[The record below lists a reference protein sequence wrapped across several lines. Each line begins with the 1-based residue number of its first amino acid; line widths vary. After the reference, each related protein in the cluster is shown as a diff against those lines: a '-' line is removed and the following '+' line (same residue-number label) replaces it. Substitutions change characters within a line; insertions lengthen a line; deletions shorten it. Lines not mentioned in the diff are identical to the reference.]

1 MRWGAERELMTVLDR
16 IDENVAGSASIA
28 ERCRSLWN
36 GAVTVT
42 SDEAARLCRLECGL
56 DELPEVCQWLTRDL
70 DFTFATLIVEQ
81 TARTGWS
88 LLYIFYKDATSP
100 WVHVALQLDADVTIL
115 PSLVGLVHGPS
126 FDWHEREAEDLFGLG
141 FEGHPRLGEFVL
153 HEDWPEGVNP
163 MRRNFS
169 AMERFAPR
177 ASDPRWEPPTIVT
190 APGAFTM
197 PIGPVFSDFAESAHF
212 LLETVGED
220 VIRTIPRFF
229 YKYRGVEK
237 IAEGQPADRALLLAE
252 RFSGIAAFAHGLA
265 FCQAVEAICGIEP
278 PPRARAFRTVLAEL
292 ERLRSH
298 AAAITGI
305 CNSTALV
312 VATSQAALI
321 EESLLRLSCEVTG
334 HRYLFGSVVPSGLTF
349 DLAESNCRHLADA
362 IDAIAKQLDD
372 LLQMLRY
379 SSSFLDRLEEV
390 GAVTNGYARS
400 YGLVG
405 PIARASGVARD
416 IRKLFPYAAYD
427 SIDFSIPVEQEG
439 DGYARL
445 RILFS
450 EAEQSAA
457 IISAVLSSP
466 PRGPVHLDNIQLR
479 AGAALAAVEAPL
491 GAAFHWLRLDE
502 DGMVTRYRVT
512 PPSFTNWH
520 GFHLAAE
527 NFAFQDFPIILA
539 SFGLSNAECDR

>member
-1 MRWGAERELMTVLDR
+1 M
-16 IDENVAGSASIA
+16 
-28 ERCRSLWN
+28 
-36 GAVTVT
+36 
-42 SDEAARLCRLECGL
+42 AA
-56 DELPEVCQWLTRDL
+56 
-70 DFTFATLIVEQ
+70 
-81 TARTGWS
+81 
-88 LLYIFYKDATSP
+88 
-100 WVHVALQLDADVTIL
+100 ADV
-115 PSLVGLVHGPS
+115 
-126 FDWHEREAEDLFGLG
+126 
-141 FEGHPRLGEFVL
+141 
-153 HEDWPEGVNP
+153 
-163 MRRNFS
+163 
-169 AMERFAPR
+169 
-177 ASDPRWEPPTIVT
+177 VT

-252 RFSGIAAFAHGLA
+252 RFSGTAAFAHGLA

-278 PPRARAFRTVLAEL
+278 PPRARALRTVFAEL

-305 CNSTALV
+305 CNSTALA

-321 EESLLRLSCEVTG
+321 EEDLLRLSCEVTG
-334 HRYLFGSVVPSGLTF
+334 HRYLFGSVIPGGVAC
-349 DLAESNCRHLADA
+349 DLSEADCRHLASA
-362 IDAIAKQLDD
+362 VDAIAERLRD

-390 GAVTNGYARS
+390 GIVAKESARS

-416 IRKLFPYAAYD
+416 IRKLLPYAAYD
-427 SIDFSIPVEQEG
+427 F
-439 DGYARL
+439 ARFL
-445 RILFS
+445 RSDRAGRRRLCPPANS
-450 EAEQSAA
+450 VPRGGA
-457 IISAVLSSP
+457 IGRHHPQCRCRRRL
-466 PRGPVHLDNIQLR
+466 RGPVRVDQCSAARRRR
-479 AGAALAAVEAPL
+479 ACRGRGAARARPSI
-491 GAAFHWLRLDE
+491 GCGSTQ
-502 DGMVTRYRVT
+502 DGMVARYRVT

>member
-1 MRWGAERELMTVLDR
+1 MPTLDYIRDNRADSTSFPELCARRWPGEV
-16 IDENVAGSASIA
+16 VAM
-28 ERCRSLWN
+28 L
-36 GAVTVT
+36 
-42 SDEAARLCRLECGL
+42 DEAASTCRIECAATHL
-56 DELPEVCQWLTRDL
+56 RAICEWLTLDL
-70 DFTFATLIVEQ
+70 DFAFATLVVEQ
-81 TARTGWS
+81 RPMGWW
-88 LLYIFYKDATSP
+88 LLYAFYKDAKSP
-100 WVHVALQLDADVTIL
+100 LVNVELKLDAAASVV
-115 PSLVGLVHGPS
+115 PSVVDLFYGPS
-126 FDWHEREAEDLFGLG
+126 FDWHEREVEDLFGLH
-141 FEGHPRLGEFVL
+141 FEGHPRLGEFIL

-163 MRRNFS
+163 MRRDFNAGKRFEPR
-169 AMERFAPR
+169 AMEPK
-177 ASDPRWEPPTIVT
+177 WEPPTIVT
-190 APGAFTM
+190 APGAFAM

-212 LLETVGED
+212 LLESVGED

-237 IAEGQPADRALLLAE
+237 IAEGQSADRALLLAE

-265 FCQAVEAICGIEP
+265 FCQATEAICAIEP
-278 PPRARAFRTVLAEL
+278 PPRAQALRTVFAEL

-298 AAAITGI
+298 AASITGI
-305 CNSTALV
+305 CNSTALA
-312 VATSQAALI
+312 VASSQAALI
-321 EESLLRLSCEVTG
+321 EESLLRLSCEITG
-334 HRYLFGSVVPSGLTF
+334 HRYLFGLVLPGGVAC
-349 DLAESNCRHLADA
+349 DLSAAHCRRLAGA
-362 IDAIAKQLDD
+362 VTGIAQDLRN

-390 GAVTNGYARS
+390 GIVTADKTRS

-416 IRKLFPYAAYD
+416 IRKLFPYAAYG
-427 SIDFSIPVEQEG
+427 SINFSVPVEQEG

-445 RILFS
+445 RVLFA

-457 IISAVLSSP
+457 IIGDVLSSLP
-466 PRGPVHLDNIQLR
+466 EGAVREDDVRLHK
-479 AGAALAAVEAPL
+479 GAALAAVEAPL
-491 GAAFHWLRLDE
+491 GAAFHWLRIDE
-502 DGMVTRYRVT
+502 SGMVVRYRVT

>member
-1 MRWGAERELMTVLDR
+1 MAVLYRIHDDTSDLASFLELCRVHWRGVVVASADEADNTCR
-16 IDENVAGSASIA
+16 IDCGT
-28 ERCRSLWN
+28 ERLR
-36 GAVTVT
+36 
-42 SDEAARLCRLECGL
+42 DI
-56 DELPEVCQWLTRDL
+56 CQWLTDDL
-70 DFTFATLIVEQ
+70 GFAFATLVAEQ
-81 TARTGWS
+81 APKNW
-88 LLYIFYKDATSP
+88 LLIYAFYKDAKSP
-100 WVHVALQLDADVTIL
+100 LVRVELKLDAALSVA
-115 PSLVGLVHGPS
+115 PSVVDLLHGPS
-126 FDWHEREAEDLFGLG
+126 FDWHEREVEDLFGLH

-153 HEDWPEGVNP
+153 HEDWLEGINP
-163 MRRNFS
+163 MRRDFDANK
-169 AMERFAPR
+169 RFEPR
-177 ASDPRWEPPTIVT
+177 TTEPKWEPPTIVT
-190 APGAFTM
+190 APGAFAM

-220 VIRTIPRFF
+220 VVRTIPRFF

-237 IAEGQPADRALLLAE
+237 IAEGQPPDRALLLAE
-252 RFSGIAAFAHGLA
+252 RFSGTAAFAHGLA
-265 FCQAVEAICGIEP
+265 FCQAIEAICGIKP
-278 PPRARAFRTVLAEL
+278 PPRALALRAVLAEL

-305 CNSTALV
+305 CNSTALA

-321 EESLLRLSCEVTG
+321 EERLLRLTCEITG
-334 HRYLFGSVVPSGLTF
+334 HRYLFGAVVPGGVICNPSQT
-349 DLAESNCRHLADA
+349 DCRHLTAA
-362 IDAIAKQLDD
+362 VGEITHELRR

-390 GAVTNGYARS
+390 GVVTEDQALS

-416 IRKLFPYAAYD
+416 IRKVLPYAVYG
-427 SIDFSIPVEQEG
+427 STDFSVPVEREG

-445 RILFS
+445 RVLFA
-450 EAEQSAA
+450 EAAQSAG
-457 IISAVLSSP
+457 IINKVLSSLP
-466 PRGPVHLDNIQLR
+466 DGAICSDELQLR
-479 AGAALAAVEAPL
+479 AGAALSAVEAPL
-491 GAAFHWLRLDE
+491 GAAFHWVRLDN
-502 DGMVTRYRVT
+502 GGNVSRYRVT